1 MAERLKQY
9 KNLILL
15 VLAVVFIIILIAA
28 DPLGFCAKRAHER
41 AVIRNEMAIEKA
53 EADRQ
58 IAIIKAQTD
67 AELERISRGLE
78 PETDEQVTEVTEA
91 GGTQEQEDTDGE

>member
-28 DPLGFCAKRAHER
+28 DPLGFCAKRA
-41 AVIRNEMAIEKA
+41 
-53 EADRQ
+53 RQ
-58 IAIIKAQTD
+58 
-67 AELERISRGLE
+67 R
-78 PETDEQVTEVTEA
+78 
-91 GGTQEQEDTDGE
+91 